1 VATVIAQARRS
12 PATAGA
18 IDRPAHEDGPA
29 VAEEVAGVVDDS
41 AALAAEVSAEA
52 VSGDSGKPATK

>member
-1 VATVIAQARRS
+1 M
-12 PATAGA
+12 
-18 IDRPAHEDGPA
+18 
-29 VAEEVAGVVDDS
+29 AEEVAGVVDDS